1 MIVTRRAL
9 PRRTFLRGVGVS
21 LTLPLLDAMVPA
33 FTAVAKSAA
42 APIRRLGFIY
52 TPNGFIREY
61 WTPGSVG
68 EQFDLTPSL
77 KPLEPFRNKLVVVS
91 GLANLQAEAMGSPPG
106 PHSRASAAWITGTHA
121 KFTEGADVRAGVSA
135 DQIAADVLGQQT
147 VLPSLE
153 LATEQNE
160 QMVGNCDA
168 GYSCIYQNTVSWK
181 DPTTPL
187 PMEVHPRVVFQRLF
201 GDGATPEEQRRHLE
215 TSSSILDAVTDRISE
230 LRTQLGSGDRRVL
243 TQYLESVRDI
253 EARIQRAEAHTDD
266 PTLELPPRP
275 ADIPQTFDEHVK
287 LMFDLQVAA
296 YQADVTRVITFQ
308 MARELSPR
316 TYPDIG
322 VVGQHHASSHHGNN
336 PQKIDDVAKI
346 DAYHV
351 QLVSYYLEKLQA
363 TPDGDGGSLLDNIVL
378 LFGGGL
384 GNPNQHAIIDLPNI
398 VIGGGGGRIKGGRH
412 LAYPIDDYVPE
423 ANLLITLLGKAGV
436 PAEQLGDSTGQL
448 KEFGHPDGLAEL

>member
-9 PRRTFLRGVGVS
+9 PRRTFLRGVGAS
-21 LTLPLLDAMVPA
+21 LALPLLDAMVPA
-33 FTAVAKSAA
+33 FTAVARSAA
-42 APIRRLGFIY
+42 APVRRMGFIY
-52 TPNGFIREY
+52 TPNGYIREH
-61 WTPGSVG
+61 WTPDRVG
-68 EQFDLTPSL
+68 KQFDFTPSL
-77 KPLEPFRNKLVVVS
+77 KPLEPFKEQLVVVT

-135 DQIAADVLGQQT
+135 DQIAAVELGQET

-201 GDGATPEEQRRHLE
+201 GDGATPEEQRRHLG
-215 TSSSILDAVTDRISE
+215 TTGSILDAVRDRIVE
-230 LRTQLGSGDRRVL
+230 LRLQLGGDDQRRL

-253 EARIQRAEAHTDD
+253 EARIQRAETRTDD

-275 ADIPQTFDEHVK
+275 ADIPETFDEHVK

-322 VVGQHHASSHHGNN
+322 VESQHHATSHHGNN
-336 PQKIDDVAKI
+336 RAKIDEVAKI

-351 QLVSYYLEKLQA
+351 ELVSYYVEKLQA

-398 VIGGGGGRIKGGRH
+398 VIGGGGGRLTGGRH
-412 LAYPIDDYVPE
+412 VAYPINDFVPQ

-436 PAEQLGDSTGQL
+436 AAEQLGDSTGRL
-448 KEFGHPDGLAEL
+448 RELGHPDGLADL